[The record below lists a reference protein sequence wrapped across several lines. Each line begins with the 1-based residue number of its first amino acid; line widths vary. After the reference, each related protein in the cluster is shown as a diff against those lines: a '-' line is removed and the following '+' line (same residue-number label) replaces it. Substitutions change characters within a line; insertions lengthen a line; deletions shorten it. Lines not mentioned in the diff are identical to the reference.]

1 MDFAKVNSAFGKC
14 HYQKIPKQRF
24 MLCCEISGTSPAY
37 GLMMVG
43 GSGPGGVYDISES
56 TLDGESFI
64 AHTVRCSSTLRFKK
78 QITVVIK
85 LHKTLKFM

>member
-1 MDFAKVNSAFGKC
+1 
-14 HYQKIPKQRF
+14 

-43 GSGPGGVYDISES
+43 GSGPGGVFDISES

-64 AHTVRCSSTLRFKK
+64 AHTVRYLGSTLRFAKFYLRFA
-78 QITVVIK
+78 K
-85 LHKTLKFM
+85 LSKSSENIEQSV